1 MCWLHQSLISTWTYL
16 LFGMTFLRCII
27 YRVQMSGVRV
37 AQNCLIPSLSSSRFF
52 GLYTFRKYCLSE
64 LHIFSMGL
72 RSGDSG
78 GVAHQFTPCS
88 LKKSSIW
95 PLECFGSLSC
105 CSWWP
110 SGKHSLRNGSKP
122 ASYTVA
128 KRSAF
133 IIPVKIT
140 ALVAPS
146 LICHPRCALLPDV
159 WLAV

>member
-1 MCWLHQSLISTWTYL
+1 
-16 LFGMTFLRCII
+16 
-27 YRVQMSGVRV
+27 MSGVRV

-64 LHIFSMGL
+64 PHIFSMGL

-78 GVAHQFTPCS
+78 GVVHQFTPCS

-95 PLECFGSLSC
+95 PLECFRSLSC
-105 CSWWP
+105 CSRWP
-110 SGKHSLRNGSKP
+110 SGKRSLRNGSKP

-140 ALVAPS
+140 TLVSPLFDMPPQMCTFIGCLARCLRSRGIRRLRKHS
-146 LICHPRCALLPDV
+146 LLCCSS
-159 WLAV
+159 